1 MRYLLTL
8 HLLATLIWVGGMFF
22 AHMALRP
29 AANATLAPPQRLPLM
44 AAVFG
49 RFFPWVWLSVVTL
62 LATGYAMLL
71 GYLGGFASA
80 APYVHAMAGIAWLM
94 TAIFLFIYFVPYPG
108 LKRAVAAGDW
118 PTAAVRLAWIRRLVL
133 TNLLLGLATTVIA
146 GLGPLLP
153 AP

>member
-8 HLLATLIWVGGMFF
+8 HLLATLVWVGGMFF

-29 AANATLAPPQRLPLM
+29 AANATLDPPQRLPLM

-49 RFFPWVWLSVVTL
+49 RFFPWVWGSIAVL

-71 GYLGGFASA
+71 GYLGGFAGA

-94 TAIFLFIYFVPYPG
+94 TAIFLFIYFGPFPA

-118 PTAAVRLAWIRRLVL
+118 PAAAARLAWIRRLVL
-133 TNLLLGLATTVIA
+133 TNLLLGLAVTVIA
-146 GLGPLLP
+146 GLGPLF
-153 AP
+153 